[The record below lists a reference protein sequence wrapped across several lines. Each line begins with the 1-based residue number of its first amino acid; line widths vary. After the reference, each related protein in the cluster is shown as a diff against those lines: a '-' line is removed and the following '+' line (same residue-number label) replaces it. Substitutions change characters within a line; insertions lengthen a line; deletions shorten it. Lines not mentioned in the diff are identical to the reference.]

1 MEVGEGEHMHDVM
14 DSLLD
19 GLSELIYVSNPDTY
33 RLLYLNQPGRELYGA
48 DAACGPR
55 PCYEVLQGLSEPCP
69 FCTNDRLNDETFLE
83 WRHTNPI
90 TQRSYLLR
98 DKYVTWEGSR
108 ARLEIAFDITDLEH
122 EKESFKF
129 LADANALNI
138 ECIKMLGCDN
148 LDAAIPAVLRMLGE
162 FLQAN
167 RTYIFSIAGE
177 RMTNSYE
184 WCAEGVMPEIENLR
198 DLPVSL
204 IDQWVES
211 FSRGDA
217 VIIENVAD
225 LVEQGRADEYEVLA
239 AQGIESLVAVPLESE
254 GRLVGYLGADDPRRT
269 RLEVIEKPLLGLA
282 SFISAS
288 IERSRTQLHVDELT
302 WNDTLTG
309 AYTRSAFH
317 HDFDGG
323 TFENVGFLLVDA
335 DRLAVVNSKQG
346 RHHGDEVLRRIA
358 SCMQEVFGPCV
369 YRVGDDEFCAVKSSL
384 SYEEFNDLFA
394 KTATLLIERDLPAS
408 AGLAWSERCSDVT
421 ELLDTAGERMRRAK
435 RGRHRAQDMGVDL
448 ASNAALNNLIRPGG
462 PEAAVEAG
470 LLDIYLMPQTSTDT
484 GKLVGAEAL
493 IRYLDP
499 ARNIEMQPVSFIP
512 ALEDMGEIAYVDFFA
527 LARACET
534 VARWQREGRPV
545 VPLSVNF
552 SRMTVGVEGF
562 VGYVKQTVS
571 CYGVDPSLIEIEVTE
586 SARGRGGDLLRQVTD
601 ELRTHGFRVA
611 VDDFGV
617 DNANVSLFTQLSFD
631 VLKLDK
637 SLVSGLH
644 ESDHIRRVVSSVA
657 ALCNDLGIQSVAE
670 GIETQEQ
677 LDVLGSTGCTRA
689 QGYHIG
695 RPVPIAEFERTYFA

>member
-1 MEVGEGEHMHDVM
+1 MRDVM

-19 GLSELIYVSNPDTY
+19 GLSELIYVCDPRTY
-33 RLLYLNQPGRELYGA
+33 RLLYLNQPGRELYGN
-48 DAACGPR
+48 DAACGER
-55 PCYEVLQGLSEPCP
+55 SCYEVLQGLSEPCP

-83 WRHTNPI
+83 WRHTNSV
-90 TQRSYLLR
+90 TKRSYLLR
-98 DKYVTWEGSR
+98 DKYVMWDGCR
-108 ARLEIAFDITDLEH
+108 ARLEIAFDITDLER

-129 LADANALNI
+129 LADANALNV
-138 ECIKMLGCDN
+138 ECIKLLSCDN
-148 LDAAIPAVLRMLGE
+148 LDAALGAVLRMVGE

-167 RTYIFSIAGE
+167 RTYLFSITGE
-177 RMTNSYE
+177 RMTNMHE
-184 WCAEGVMPEIENLR
+184 WCAEGVMPQIENLR

-204 IDQWVES
+204 IDQWAKS

-217 VIIENVAD
+217 VIIEQVRD
-225 LVEQGRADEYEVLA
+225 LVEQGRMDEFEVLS
-239 AQGIESLVAVPLESE
+239 AQGIESLVAVPLEIE
-254 GRLVGYLGADDPRRT
+254 GHLVGYMGADDPRRS

-282 SFISAS
+282 SFISS
-288 IERSRTQLHVDELT
+288 SMERSQTQLHVDELT

-317 HDFDGG
+317 HNFDRG

-335 DRLAVVNSKQG
+335 DRLAVVNSKRG
-346 RHHGDEVLRRIA
+346 RQQGDEVLRRIA
-358 SCMQEVFGPCV
+358 SCMREVFGNCV
-369 YRVGDDEFCAVKSSL
+369 YRVGDDEFCAVKPSL
-384 SYEEFNDLFA
+384 AYEKFNNLFA
-394 KTATLLIERDLPAS
+394 QTAALLVERNLPAS
-408 AGLAWSERCSDVT
+408 AGLAWSECCSDVA

-462 PEAAVEAG
+462 PQAAVEEG
-470 LLDIYLMPQTSTDT
+470 LLDIYLMPQTSTLS

-499 ARNIEMQPVSFIP
+499 VRNIEMQPASFIP
-512 ALEDMGEIAYVDFFA
+512 ALEDMGEVAYVDFFA

-534 VARWQREGRPV
+534 EARWQREGRPA

-562 VGYVKQTVS
+562 VDYVRQAVS
-571 CYGVDPSLIEIEVTE
+571 CHGIDPSLIEIEVTE

-637 SLVSGLH
+637 SLVSGLD
-644 ESDHIRRVVSSVA
+644 ENDHTRRVVSSVA
-657 ALCNDLGIQSVAE
+657 KLCNDLGIQSVAE